1 MEIKIIKSNKNKIRL
16 LLNDYEQVNGNKCIL
31 LYGETAFTVTIKN
44 AYILKTVND
53 KNFCEQINYF
63 LEMKD
68 IDTLFL
74 WLDRELNEIDEIILT
89 LLKSK
94 LSKLFIYIKEDKN
107 NEMH

>member
-1 MEIKIIKSNKNKIRL
+1 
-16 LLNDYEQVNGNKCIL
+16 
-31 LYGETAFTVTIKN
+31 
-44 AYILKTVND
+44 
-53 KNFCEQINYF
+53 
-63 LEMKD
+63 MKD